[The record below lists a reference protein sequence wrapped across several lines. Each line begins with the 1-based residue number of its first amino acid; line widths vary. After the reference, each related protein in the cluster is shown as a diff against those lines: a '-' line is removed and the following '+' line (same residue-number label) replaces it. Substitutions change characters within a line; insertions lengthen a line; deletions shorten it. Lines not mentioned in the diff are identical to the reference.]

1 MSRKSLRVEQLALE
15 SESDLDEVLITLWD
29 AGIGYVDGARSTVRG
44 RDVAQ
49 ARRALGLTDA
59 REQGTVDYWLRVSGL
74 TRPELRKRLTE
85 VDVNLPEGT
94 RRIPKGSLR
103 RLRSMFDEGSS
114 PDAAA
119 GSAPRPK
126 APVSVFKW
134 ETIGRPA
141 SVEFLTEE
149 QVLAVH
155 RALEEDARHSGDPIS
170 PPGVK
175 DEAMLSSAVHRPRT
189 SLGSHRKYESVEMAG
204 AALFHS
210 IVLNHAFFNGNKRTG
225 LVSLI
230 AFLDAHKVV
239 LTCSRGD
246 LFKVTLRV
254 ASHGLVPA
262 SADNLPDREVLELA
276 QWIKSN
282 SRTVDRQ
289 ERPMQWLK
297 LRKRLR
303 ELGCEC
309 VPAPGV
315 GNRINISRSI
325 VERSGVLRRPKR
337 RTLVTQVACA
347 GDGTDAA
354 KNTIHKIRADLHL
367 DDEHGYDSAAF
378 YDDAVVDSFIAEYR
392 DILKRLSKL

>member
-1 MSRKSLRVEQLALE
+1 MFAERLV
-15 SESDLDEVLITLWD
+15 V
-29 AGIGYVDGARSTVRG
+29 
-44 RDVAQ
+44 DVA
-49 ARRALGLTDA
+49 ATPSL
-59 REQGTVDYWLRVSGL
+59 LR
-74 TRPELRKRLTE
+74 TE
-85 VDVNLPEGT
+85 
-94 RRIPKGSLR
+94 
-103 RLRSMFDEGSS
+103 
-114 PDAAA
+114 
-119 GSAPRPK
+119 
-126 APVSVFKW
+126 APVAVFKW

-141 SVEFLTEE
+141 SVDYLTED

-155 RALEEDARHSGDPIS
+155 RALEEDARNSGDPIS

-175 DEAMLSSAVHRPRT
+175 DESLLSSAVHRPQT
-189 SLGSHRKYESVEMAG
+189 SLGSSRKYESVEMAA

-239 LTCSRGD
+239 LTCSRSD
-246 LFKVTLRV
+246 LFRMTLRV
-254 ASHGLVPA
+254 ASHALEPT
-262 SADNLPDREVLELA
+262 SADNLAAREVLEIA
-276 QWIKSN
+276 QWSKSN
-282 SRTVDRQ
+282 SRVVDRQ

-309 VPAPGV
+309 VSAQSV
-315 GNRINISRSI
+315 GNRLNISRSI
-325 VERSGVLRRPKR
+325 EERSGVLRRPKR
-337 RTLVTQVACA
+337 RTLSTQVACA

-354 KNTIHKIRADLHL
+354 KNTIHKIRADLRL

-378 YDDAVVDSFIAEYR
+378 YDDAVVDTFIAEYR